1 MASPSR
7 ATADVP
13 ASRVIQWR
21 DLCEEE
27 RELYTRFIVE
37 NGVKVRTKGMGDGL
51 ALARRKRLT
60 PPLPL
65 SHAHTATRSSLRT

>member
-37 NGVKVRTKGMGDGL
+37 NGVKVRTKGDAALGDGL
-51 ALARRKRLT
+51 ALARRKRSPLLAPLT
-60 PPLPL
+60 LPPAVL
-65 SHAHTATRSSLRT
+65 

>member
-1 MASPSR
+1 MATSPSR

-37 NGVKVRTKGMGDGL
+37 NGVKVRDP
-51 ALARRKRLT
+51 RQRV
-60 PPLPL
+60 
-65 SHAHTATRSSLRT
+65 